1 MILKKNYYPYI
12 YKRSLMFLNL
22 ENKNEDVNSENKDN
36 SNFKKEL
43 ISFLKDLVIIIFIVF
58 VIRTFFVLPFQ
69 ISGQS
74 MYDSYYDKEF
84 IIVNRFEYLKLPVL

>member
-1 MILKKNYYPYI
+1 
-12 YKRSLMFLNL
+12 MFLNL
-22 ENKNEDVNSENKDN
+22 ENKNEDSNIENKDN

-43 ISFLKDLVIIIFIVF
+43 LSFLKDLVVIVIIVF
-58 VIRTFFVLPFQ
+58 IIRTFFILPFQ

-84 IIVNRFEYLKLPVL
+84 IIVNRFEYLDLPLF

>member
-1 MILKKNYYPYI
+1 
-12 YKRSLMFLNL
+12 MFLNL
-22 ENKNEDVNSENKDN
+22 ENKNEDASLENKDN

-43 ISFLKDLVIIIFIVF
+43 ISFLKDLIIIIFIVF

-84 IIVNRFEYLKLPVL
+84 IIVNRFEYLKFPLV